1 MNRIDRRWRHLKI
14 QRGQAR
20 TYKGGLCVLKTSQE
34 EFSLLMGKCAIH
46 NSLRIRKS
54 EIGAGASPAPTI
66 SSAIVG
72 ATLAVA
78 HNAVSPDRRVT
89 VGDIVGAYKSLVA
102 NACLKIYKSNHQT
115 TGKFWQRNFGK
126 IGKPYRENFIFHG
139 KKCHSQFLADQEV

>member
-1 MNRIDRRWRHLKI
+1 
-14 QRGQAR
+14 
-20 TYKGGLCVLKTSQE
+20 
-34 EFSLLMGKCAIH
+34 MGKCAIH

-66 SSAIVG
+66 SSEIVG
-72 ATLAVA
+72 ATLAVAPNTVA

-89 VGDIVGAYKSLVA
+89 VEDIVGAYKSLVA

-115 TGKFWQRNFGK
+115 TGKLWQRNFGK
-126 IGKPYRENFIFHG
+126 IGKPYGKIFIFHG